1 MGMKKLIIMILLGLM
16 LGAGT
21 SLARAQQQAV
31 PSPSPEIELDETAT
45 EAAEPATPAA
55 TPIVTRED
63 ITEPRGEVQGR
74 LERYLLSQDIGE
86 IGPLNFVRHA
96 MREAVV
102 RGVPANTLV
111 LLLLFPMVAMIIA
124 AARHLIGLRGFGI
137 YIPAVLSVAF
147 VATGMVSG
155 ILLFIVILG
164 LGTYGMRAFKFLR
177 LQYLPRMAL
186 LIWLVSIGVFATML
200 LSPLIGLPEISSI
213 NIFPILILILLAENF
228 NEVQLGKSRREA
240 TELTIET
247 LLLALISALV
257 LSLDVVQRLA
267 LLYPELLILT
277 VAVANLVIGRYVGLR
292 LSEYMRFKKLLDS

>member
-1 MGMKKLIIMILLGLM
+1 MRKILLSLSLLFWLTAGASVASAQPGL
-16 LGAGT
+16 A
-21 SLARAQQQAV
+21 
-31 PSPSPEIELDETAT
+31 PSPSPEIELDQEAT

-74 LERYLLSQDIGE
+74 LERYLLEQDIGE
-86 IGPLNFVRHA
+86 LGPLNFVRHA
-96 MREAVV
+96 MRAAVE

-111 LLLLFPMVAMIIA
+111 LLLLFPLVAMIIA

-147 VATGMVSG
+147 VATGTVTG
-155 ILLFIVILG
+155 LLLFVVILG
-164 LGTYGMRAFKFLR
+164 LGIYGMRVFRFLR

-186 LIWLVSIGVFATML
+186 LIWLVSIGVFATMIV
-200 LSPLIGLPEISSI
+200 SPLIGLPEIRAI

-257 LSLDVVQRLA
+257 LSLDAVQRLA
-267 LLYPELLILT
+267 LLQPELLIVG
-277 VAVANLVIGRYVGLR
+277 VAVANIVVGRYVGLR
-292 LSEYMRFKKLLDS
+292 LTEYLRFKKLLES